1 MAFIA
6 LPSGLNG
13 TPLHR
18 RTYGSA
24 ITETYEEAEKW
35 AQEYIKRRK
44 ERLDELRMKQRDTHN
59 KRRVKRASESFAR
72 LHSVIIYEDVGRV
85 VVE

>member
-1 MAFIA
+1 MSFIA
-6 LPSGLNG
+6 LPSALDG

-35 AQEYIKRRK
+35 AIAYIERRK
-44 ERLDELRMKQRDTHN
+44 ERLNHIVFSNHPDT
-59 KRRVKRASESFAR
+59 RRIKRAKASFAR
-72 LHSVIIYEDVGRV
+72 LHQVIIYEDAGRV
-85 VVE
+85 PVL